1 MQLVNILCVSQFI
14 AVSLVHPVQQVK
26 RVYNLCVSPLMAVCT
41 QKVCCLV
48 TSKVRSSCK
57 EDKDL
62 LSPALTQEEPS
73 IRPMPCPS
81 SAPTMH
87 HCTSLFPEVSSMHP
101 SSSSHKIKRQCGFTI
116 YSMIDWMNNTI
127 TNNNKTFW
135 MEHMFPSI
143 SDFTSGLKYED
154 LLLMPKFLH
163 LCQMRSDK
171 NYSVWLPN
179 YWWWP
184 KYASD
189 SSCFTSG
196 QFWILSLA
204 LVSTEIS

>member
-1 MQLVNILCVSQFI
+1 MLARRNE
-14 AVSLVHPVQQVK
+14 AVLDF
-26 RVYNLCVSPLMAVCT
+26 
-41 QKVCCLV
+41 
-48 TSKVRSSCK
+48 TS
-57 EDKDL
+57 
-62 LSPALTQEEPS
+62 A
-73 IRPMPCPS
+73 
-81 SAPTMH
+81 
-87 HCTSLFPEVSSMHP
+87 
-101 SSSSHKIKRQCGFTI
+101 SSSHKIKRQCGFTI
-116 YSMIDWMNNTI
+116 YSTIDWMNNTI
-127 TNNNKTFW
+127 TNSNKKFW

-204 LVSTEIS
+204 LVSSEINAMIAENMYIIGEGLKHGQWPLAMFNARENIK